1 MVLEWHYDKKG
12 TTQGSV
18 SGPYLFNLFINDL
31 DFNENELTFRSN
43 YFSDDSTFLV
53 KVCKAEGDLSDDLIN
68 QYFRWSGDNCMP
80 CNVNKCSEL
89 TLCKKTAV
97 QMTPVQGI
105 KQVDSSKILGV
116 TFQNNNRFIKHV
128 EVKLLEVN
136 KCLYVLRCLRKEGYR
151 QHDIG

>member
-1 MVLEWHYDKKG
+1 M
-12 TTQGSV
+12 
-18 SGPYLFNLFINDL
+18 NLPL
-31 DFNENELTFRSN
+31 DQN
-43 YFSDDSTFLV
+43 FSDDSTFLV

-116 TFQNNNRFIKHV
+116 TFQNRAVFK
-128 EVKLLEVN
+128 
-136 KCLYVLRCLRKEGYR
+136 
-151 QHDIG
+151 